1 MASKGARRDSLFG
14 ERILWRGKP
23 TRAAL
28 PLLYRV
34 IATAAAVFAVSTLL
48 FAVVNS
54 LALHRPVGGMLL
66 FAAWCA
72 TLGLGAWRLP
82 LVWADRLEYLVTD
95 QHVIVKRGPLR
106 RTIDRAQ
113 ISYAIIR
120 WSKVGDDVGDLVLE
134 RAVPTGALKRTLR
147 LELSGVEAPDRVLDL
162 IRGVRDAVLDEGTPA
177 GRAAAP
183 PLPQRLEEGERVL
196 WSAMPLASSPWTRK
210 RMLGAF
216 VGASLLV
223 VVGKSLVRF
232 VPAMTTLARAH
243 VLSAFLFA
251 LLVGATVLVLVGL
264 VALAVS
270 ALYSSWVRPVL
281 LARQTRYFVTDRRVL
296 IRRGNEELHLD
307 RKRIAYVIAAK
318 SSGSASDLFLVLDG
332 PQARAMSVSGAF
344 GGAANDDDS
353 LQPVF
358 NAVGDSET
366 AFEILAIPSPRVG
379 PIRDAA

>member
-23 TRAAL
+23 ARVGA

-34 IATAAAVFAVSTLL
+34 IAIAAGVFAVSTLL
-48 FAVVNS
+48 LAVVNS

-82 LVWADRLEYLVTD
+82 LVWADRLEYLVTE

-120 WSKVGDDVGDLVLE
+120 WAKGGDNVGDLVLE

-147 LELSGVEAPDRVLDL
+147 LELSQVEAPDRVLDV
-162 IRGVRDAVLDEGTPA
+162 IRGVRDAVLDERA
-177 GRAAAP
+177 GSSRAAP

-232 VPAMTTLARAH
+232 VPAMTNLARAH
-243 VLSAFLFA
+243 VLSTFLFA

-270 ALYSSWVRPVL
+270 ALYSSWVRPVM

-318 SSGSASDLFLVLDG
+318 SSGSSSDLFLVLDG

-358 NAVGDSET
+358 TAVGDSET
-366 AFEILAIPSPRVG
+366 AFEILALPGGQEG